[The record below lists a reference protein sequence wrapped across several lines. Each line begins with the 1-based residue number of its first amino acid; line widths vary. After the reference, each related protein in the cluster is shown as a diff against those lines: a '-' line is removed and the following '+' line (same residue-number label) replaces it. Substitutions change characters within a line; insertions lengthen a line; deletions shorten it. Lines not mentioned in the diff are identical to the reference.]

1 MKRISGKNLV
11 LVGFMGTGKTEVGRL
26 LADSLS
32 RRLVDTDR
40 LLQERLGKPVRDI
53 FRDHGEAYFREMEKE
68 VVAEVAGQRGLVVST
83 GGGVVLSPDNV
94 AVLRESGFVVW
105 LDADVTVV
113 QVRLAGDTTR
123 PLLQGDVDL
132 GVLYAGRRA
141 NYEQAAHVR
150 VDTTGKTPLVVAAE
164 IVKRVS
170 GE

>member
-1 MKRISGKNLV
+1 LKRISGKNLV

-40 LLQERLGKPVRDI
+40 LLEERLGKPVRDI

-105 LDADVTVV
+105 LDADVAVV
-113 QVRLAGDTTR
+113 EARLAGDTTR
-123 PLLQGDVDL
+123 PMLLGDVDL
-132 GVLYAGRRA
+132 SAMYAERRS
-141 NYEQAAHVR
+141 NYEQAAHAR
-150 VDTTGKTPLVVAAE
+150 VDTTGKAPLVVAAE
-164 IVKRVS
+164 IVKLVS